1 MPQKVALVGAGL
13 VGRGWA
19 IAFARG
25 GCAVTLYD
33 SQPGAAERTRNA
45 IAPLL
50 AELAAVDL
58 LNGHASETVMNRIAV
73 ATELD
78 AALAD
83 ADHVQENAPEDL
95 AVKRALWAD
104 LDRLAPSGA
113 VLASST
119 SAILPSAFSEGL
131 QGRAR
136 CLVAHP
142 INPPYLVPAVEV
154 VPAPWTGQE
163 AVDRTASLMRDIGQK
178 PIVMKR
184 EIDGFIMNRMQGVL
198 LEEAFRLV
206 ADGYASAE
214 DVDAGIRDGLGL
226 RWAFM
231 GPFETIDLNAP
242 GGVADYIRRY
252 QQIYVRLHPSQTR
265 RVDWESVSERLEAEL
280 GERLPRDQLGERQ
293 AWRDRRLMALRA
305 HKRAMDSEGDA

>member
-1 MPQKVALVGAGL
+1 MPQKVALIGAGL

-25 GCAVTLYD
+25 GCSVSLYD
-33 SQPGAAERTRNA
+33 PVAGAAARTRDA
-45 IAPLL
+45 IPPLV

-58 LNGHASETVMNRIAV
+58 LNGWTPDVVMERIAV
-73 ATELD
+73 ARDLET
-78 AALAD
+78 ALAG
-83 ADHVQENAPEDL
+83 AEHVQENAPEDL
-95 AVKRALWAD
+95 AVKRPLWAD
-104 LDRLAPSGA
+104 LDRLAPAGA

-131 QGRAR
+131 AGRCR

-154 VPAPWTGQE
+154 VPAPWTEQS
-163 AVDRTASLMRDIGQK
+163 AVDRTAALMRDIGQK

-214 DVDAGIRDGLGL
+214 DVDTGIRDGLGL

-242 GGVADYIRRY
+242 GGIADYIRRY
-252 QQIYVRLHPSQTR
+252 QQIYLRLHPSQQR
-265 RVDWESVSERLEAEL
+265 RVDWESASAQLEAEL
-280 GERLPRDQLGERQ
+280 GERLPRDQLAERQ

>member
-1 MPQKVALVGAGL
+1 MPQKVALIGAGL

-25 GCAVTLYD
+25 GCTVSMFDPVA
-33 SQPGAAERTRNA
+33 GAAERTRDA
-45 IAPLL
+45 ISPLL
-50 AELAAVDL
+50 RELAAAGL
-58 LNGHASETVMNRIAV
+58 LRDQEPDAVMARLSV
-73 ATELD
+73 ATDMAQAME
-78 AALAD
+78 D
-83 ADHVQENAPEDL
+83 ADHVQENVPEDL
-95 AVKRALWAD
+95 AVKRALWAE
-104 LDRLAPSGA
+104 LDVLAPAGA
-113 VLASST
+113 VLSSST

-131 QGRAR
+131 AGRAR
-136 CLVAHP
+136 CLVSHP

-154 VPAPWTGQE
+154 VPAPWTAQE
-163 AVDRTASLMRDIGQK
+163 TVDRTAALMRAIGQK

-214 DVDAGIRDGLGL
+214 DVDTGIRDGLGL

-242 GGVADYIRRY
+242 GGVADYISRY
-252 QQIYVRLHPSQTR
+252 QGIYVRLHPSQTR
-265 RVDWESVSERLEAEL
+265 RVDWESVSDQLVSERN
-280 GERLPRDQLGERQ
+280 RQLPREKLAERQ
-293 AWRDRRLMALRA
+293 SWRDRRLMALLA
-305 HKRAMDSEGDA
+305 HKRTVDD

>member
-1 MPQKVALVGAGL
+1 MPQKVALIGAGL

-25 GCAVTLYD
+25 GCDVTLYD
-33 SQPGAAERTRNA
+33 PVPGAAKKTRDA
-45 IAPLL
+45 IPSL
-50 AELAAVDL
+50 AGELAAVDL
-58 LNGHASETVMNRIAV
+58 LNGHSADAVMARIRVETTM
-73 ATELD
+73 EG
-78 AALAD
+78 ALAG

-95 AVKRALWAD
+95 GVKRPLWAE
-104 LDRLAPSGA
+104 LDRLAPAGA

-131 QGRAR
+131 AGRGR

-154 VPAPWTGQE
+154 VPSPWTEQS
-163 AVDRTASLMRDIGQK
+163 AMDRTAALMRDIGQK

-206 ADGYASAE
+206 ADGYATAE
-214 DVDAGIRDGLGL
+214 DVDTGIRDGLGL

-252 QQIYVRLHPSQTR
+252 QQIYVRLHPSQQR
-265 RVDWESVSERLEAEL
+265 RVDWESVSEQLEAEL
-280 GERLPRDQLGERQ
+280 SGRLPRDQLGERQ
-293 AWRDRRLMALRA
+293 TWRDRRLMALRA